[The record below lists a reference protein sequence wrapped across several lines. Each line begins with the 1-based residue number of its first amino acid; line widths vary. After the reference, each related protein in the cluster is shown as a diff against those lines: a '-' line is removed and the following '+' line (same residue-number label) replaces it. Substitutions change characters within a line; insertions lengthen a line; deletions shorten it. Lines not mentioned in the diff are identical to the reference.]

1 MKRHLFV
8 AALASCTSFT
18 LFAQDLPGFRTSNYN
33 GVVGIF
39 SNPANAAQNN
49 YKWDVNLFSAGVG
62 VGNNNA
68 SFSLKNIGEL
78 GKDDSLINRFI
89 GTRGKSSN
97 ALLGVDIKTLS
108 FLIGIDKKSGIALTS
123 RGRVM
128 LNATDLDGTLG
139 RQIIDGNNGD
149 GITFPYTINSDKNMR
164 VTGNAWSEVGVTY
177 GRVLLDNGNHYIKA
191 GLTAKYLAGVA
202 NAYVNVNRLN
212 GTLTQNPV
220 TDDVYLS
227 NATGGLEIG
236 TGGIS
241 LEDFDVAELT
251 SFKSSGFGADLG
263 VVYEWRPGYEAG
275 TETAGNKYKLRVG
288 ASLQDIGSIKYK
300 KDMANSGGYNID
312 ITGAEALNLNEVGEQ
327 PIDEIKDYLD
337 SKPQFFTPLSST
349 GSNYKVKLPTMLH
362 VDVDYHVLM
371 GLYVNAAAHVNVIAS
386 DKDFFNGRYYNSFSV
401 TPRYETKKLGV
412 FLPVNYSE
420 LTSFNAGMA
429 FRLGPVYLGSG
440 SLLTAL
446 FNSSKQADFFIG
458 VRFGGL
464 R

>member
-1 MKRHLFV
+1 MKRHLFI
-8 AALASCTSFT
+8 AALTCTSIN

-33 GVVGIF
+33 GVVGVF

-49 YKWDVNLFSAGVG
+49 YKWDVNLFSIGVG

-78 GKDDSLINRFI
+78 GKDDSLINQFV

-97 ALLGVDIKTLS
+97 ALLGFDLKALS
-108 FLIGIDKKSGIALTS
+108 VLISLDKKSGLALTS
-123 RGRVM
+123 RGRV
-128 LNATDLDGTLG
+128 LVNATDIDGTLG

-164 VTGNAWSEVGVTY
+164 VTGNAWSEIGLTY
-177 GRVLLDNGNHYIKA
+177 GRVIMDKGEHYIKG
-191 GLTAKYLAGVA
+191 GLTAKYIAGVA
-202 NAYVNVNRLN
+202 NAYVNINRLK
-212 GTLTQNPV
+212 GTLTQDIV

-236 TGGIS
+236 AGGVS
-241 LEDFDVAELT
+241 FDNFDANELT
-251 SFKSSGFGADLG
+251 SFKSTGFGADLG
-263 VVYEWRPGYEAG
+263 LIYEWRPGYGAG
-275 TETAGNKYKLRVG
+275 SETSGNKYKLRVG
-288 ASLQDIGSIKYK
+288 VSLQDIGSVKYK

-312 ITGAEALNLNEVGEQ
+312 ITGIEALNLNEVGEQ
-327 PIDEIKDYLD
+327 PIDEMKDYLD

-349 GSNYKVKLPTMLH
+349 GTNYKVKLPSMLH
-362 VDVDYHVLM
+362 IDADYNILSN
-371 GLYVNAAAHVNVIAS
+371 LYINAAAHINMVNA
-386 DKDFFNGRYYNSFSV
+386 DKNFFNGNYFNSFSL
-401 TPRYETKKLGV
+401 TPRYEIRKVGV

-420 LTSFNAGMA
+420 LTSFNAGVA
-429 FRLGPVYLGSG
+429 LKLGPVYLGSG
-440 SLLTAL
+440 SVLTAL
-446 FNSSKQADFFIG
+446 FNSSKQADIFLG

>member
-1 MKRHLFV
+1 MKRHLFII
-8 AALASCTSFT
+8 AATACSSVSLT
-18 LFAQDLPGFRTSNYN
+18 AQDLPGFRTSNYS
-33 GVVGIF
+33 GVTGIF

-49 YKWDVNLFSAGVG
+49 YKWDVNLFGIGVG

-68 SFSLKNIGEL
+68 SFDLKNIGEL
-78 GKDDSLINRFI
+78 VKNDSLINQFI

-97 ALLGVDIKTLS
+97 ALLGVDIKALS
-108 FLIGIDKKSGIALTS
+108 VLIGIDKKSGLALTT
-123 RGRVM
+123 RGRMM

-139 RQIIDGNNGD
+139 KQIIDGNSDD

-164 VTGNAWSEVGVTY
+164 VTANAWSEIGLTY
-177 GRVLLDNGNHYIKA
+177 GRVLLDNGNHFIK
-191 GLTAKYLAGVA
+191 GGITAKYLAGVA
-202 NAYVNVNRLN
+202 NAYVNVNRLQ
-212 GTLTQNPV
+212 GTLTQEPV

-227 NATGGLEIG
+227 NASGGLEIG

-241 LEDFDVAELT
+241 LDNFDVAELT

-288 ASLQDIGSIKYK
+288 VSLQDIGSIKYK
-300 KDMANSGGYNID
+300 KDMANSGGYTID
-312 ITGAEALNLNEVGEQ
+312 ISGLEALNLNEVGEQ

-337 SKPQFFTPLSST
+337 SKPQLFTPLSST
-349 GSNYKVKLPTMLH
+349 GSNYKVTLPTMLNL
-362 VDVDYHVLM
+362 DVDYLILAN
-371 GLYVNAAAHVNVIAS
+371 LYVNAAAHINLVAT
-386 DKDFFNGRYYNSFSV
+386 DKKFFNTNYYNSFSV

-412 FLPVNYSE
+412 FLPLNYSA
-420 LTSFNAGMA
+420 LTSFNAGLA

-440 SLLTAL
+440 SVLTAL
-446 FNSSKQADFFIG
+446 FNSSKQADIFLG

>member
-1 MKRHLFV
+1 MKRYLFI
-8 AALASCTSFT
+8 AALVCSGFS
-18 LFAQDLPGFRTSNYN
+18 LSAQDLPGFRTSNYN
-33 GVVGIF
+33 GVVGVF

-49 YKWDVNLFSAGVG
+49 YKWDANLFSVGVG

-78 GKDDSLINRFI
+78 AKDDSLINRFI
-89 GTRGKSSN
+89 GKGGKSSN
-97 ALLGVDIKTLS
+97 ALLGVDIKALS
-108 FLIGIDKKSGIALTS
+108 FMIALDKKSGLALTS

-139 RQIIDGNNGD
+139 KQIIDGSAND

-164 VTGNAWSEVGVTY
+164 VTANAWSEVGVTY
-177 GRVLLDNGNHYIKA
+177 GRVLLDKGHHFIKA

-202 NAYVNVNRLN
+202 NAYVNVNRLK
-212 GTLTQNPV
+212 GTLTQDII

-241 LEDFDVAELT
+241 LENFDVAELT

-263 VVYEWRPGYEAG
+263 VVYEWRPDYEAG
-275 TETAGNKYKLRVG
+275 NETAGNKYKLRVG
-288 ASLQDIGSIKYK
+288 LSLQDIGSIKYK

-349 GSNYKVKLPTMLH
+349 GSNYKVKLPTMLNL
-362 VDVDYHVLM
+362 DVDYNVLSNF
-371 GLYVNAAAHVNVIAS
+371 YVNAAAHINVVAT
-386 DKDFFNGRYYNSFSV
+386 DKDFFNSNYFNSFSV

-412 FLPVNYSE
+412 FLPLNYSE
-420 LTSFNAGMA
+420 LTSFNAGVA
-429 FRLGPVYLGSG
+429 FKLGPVYLGSG
-440 SLLTAL
+440 SVLTAL
-446 FNSSKQADFFIG
+446 FNSSKQADFFLG
-458 VRFGGL
+458 VRFGVL